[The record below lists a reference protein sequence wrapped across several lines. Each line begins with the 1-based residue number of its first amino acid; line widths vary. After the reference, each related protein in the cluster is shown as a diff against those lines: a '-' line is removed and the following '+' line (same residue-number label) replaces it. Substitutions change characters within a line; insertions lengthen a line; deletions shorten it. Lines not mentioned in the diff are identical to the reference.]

1 MEPTWTDIAQ
11 AIAAMIAIPGAI
23 AAFVILFKRDKATGK
38 LTDTGKRIELCSP
51 VGLVFTK

>member
-23 AAFVILFKRDKATGK
+23 AAFVVLFKRDKAREVEISSLSTIAGQ
-38 LTDTGKRIELCSP
+38 LTQM
-51 VGLVFTK
+51 